1 MKKETKVSIFG
12 IKFKLIPHCLKE
24 ISKSENFLK
33 INFGLA
39 EYTLREREGE
49 RVNVIFGTNS
59 LERPAEAG
67 YGVFDLLGNIVT
79 ILGAKFYNFE
89 LYYSN
94 KLFWKFNL
102 KCLYMMRQ
110 YL

>member
-1 MKKETKVSIFG
+1 MVLQNTQ
-12 IKFKLIPHCLKE
+12 
-24 ISKSENFLK
+24 
-33 INFGLA
+33 
-39 EYTLREREGE
+39 REREGE